1 MMPAMS
7 ESELKTEQFDNFTV
21 YIFGEKYQF
30 HYFELK
36 DEDSFY
42 ESFFDYFFSE
52 SKLLK
57 YCQKEFN
64 MSTELGRREYVA
76 LFKHLKIYIDSENI
90 EIPVDKLNE
99 KLLPIF
105 QEERLLVQKGETT
118 LVRLDKMGKIGE
130 YLFFCIL
137 SQYFHFDCIIPKVH
151 LTTDYNMSVYGID
164 ALFIDKQ
171 NSMLLFG
178 ESKLTCNLDNG
189 INLIIESLSGYEK
202 QIKDEYELILS
213 GEILKNYKN
222 EFTQKYGDV
231 SELCFSFD
239 EFVQTA
245 EIENIGIPIFIAHG
259 TEIDVE
265 LIIEKLKKIPQERIC
280 NLNCI
285 YYLISLP
292 VCNKD
297 KMIATFTK
305 KIKEKLE
312 QYQSYGS

>member
-1 MMPAMS
+1 MS
-7 ESELKTEQFDNFTV
+7 EPELITEQFDNFTV
-21 YIFGEKYQF
+21 YTFGEKYQF

-42 ESFFDYFFSE
+42 GSLFDYFFSE
-52 SKLLK
+52 PKLLK

-64 MSTELGRREYVA
+64 IANELGRREYVT
-76 LFKHLKIYIDSENI
+76 LFKHLKNYIDSENI
-90 EIPVDKLNE
+90 EISIDKLE
-99 KLLPIF
+99 KKLLPIF
-105 QEERLLVQKGETT
+105 QEERLLVQKDEKT

-130 YLFFCIL
+130 YMFFCIL

-189 INLIIESLSGYEK
+189 VSLIKESLNGYEK
-202 QIKDEYELILS
+202 QIKDEYDLILS
-213 GEILKNYKN
+213 GEILKNCKN
-222 EFTQKYGDV
+222 EFTEKYGDV

-239 EFVQTA
+239 EFVQA
-245 EIENIGIPIFIAHG
+245 AQIENIGIPIFIAHG
-259 TEIDVE
+259 TEVDVK

-280 NLNCI
+280 GLNCI

-292 VCNKD
+292 ICNKD
-297 KMIATFTK
+297 KMIASFTK

-312 QYQSYGS
+312 QYQNYGS

>member
-1 MMPAMS
+1 MS
-7 ESELKTEQFDNFTV
+7 EPELKTEQFDNFIV
-21 YIFGEKYQF
+21 YTFGEKYQF

-52 SKLLK
+52 PKLLK

-64 MSTELGRREYVA
+64 LSAELGRREYVT

-90 EIPVDKLNE
+90 EIPIDELNE

-105 QEERLLVQKGETT
+105 REERLLVQKGETT

-164 ALFIDKQ
+164 ALFIDKRS
-171 NSMLLFG
+171 SMLLFG

-189 INLIIESLSGYEK
+189 IDLIKESLSGYEK
-202 QIKDEYELILS
+202 QIKDEYNLILS

-222 EFTQKYGDV
+222 EFTEKYGDV
-231 SELCFSFD
+231 SEMCFSFD
-239 EFVQTA
+239 EFVQA
-245 EIENIGIPIFIAHG
+245 ARIENIGIPIFIAHG
-259 TEIDVE
+259 TEVDVK

-280 NLNCI
+280 NLNCF

-297 KMIATFTK
+297 KMIATFTQ
-305 KIKEKLE
+305 KIKEKIE
-312 QYQSYGS
+312 WYQTHGS